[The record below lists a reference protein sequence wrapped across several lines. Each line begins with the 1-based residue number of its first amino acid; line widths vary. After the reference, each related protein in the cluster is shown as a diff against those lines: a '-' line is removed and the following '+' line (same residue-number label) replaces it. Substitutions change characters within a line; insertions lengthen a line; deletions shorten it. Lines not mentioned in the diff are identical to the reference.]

1 MKTVLVTGAAG
12 FLGSHLC
19 EKFLNEGFNVIAVD
33 NFSTGSRSN
42 KVFLESLKLH
52 GDQKLFFIE
61 ADVVQDWQSWL
72 QGVSESY
79 LKSIK
84 YILHFASPASP
95 PLYQQL
101 NLETLAV
108 NSTGLQKALN
118 FADTVGARVVFASTS
133 EVYGCSSQESQTEED
148 WGFVNSFSA
157 RSCYNESKRFGE
169 ALIFAHNQRLKTQH
183 GLVRIFNTY
192 GPRMNPADGR
202 VIINFLVQ
210 ADKGENLTIYGDG
223 SQTRSFCYVSDLVE
237 GIYRYALSSFIEP
250 INIGN
255 PAEITIKQVAEII
268 RGLFQKP
275 EKDFVYAP
283 ISKEDPPRRRPNI
296 KKAQEGLS
304 WQPRVSLQEG
314 IASMQKWYVEQKS

>member
-1 MKTVLVTGAAG
+1 MKTVLVTGAGG
-12 FLGSHLC
+12 FLGSHLS
-19 EKFLNEGFNVIAVD
+19 EKFLREGYNVIAVD
-33 NFSTGSRSN
+33 NFCTGSLSN
-42 KVFLESLKLH
+42 REFLESLNTTK
-52 GDQKLFFIE
+52 DQKLIFIE
-61 ADVVQDWQSWL
+61 ADVVQTWISWL
-72 QGVSESY
+72 QGVPESL
-79 LKSIK
+79 LKSIQ
-84 YILHFASPASP
+84 YVLHFASPASP

-108 NSTGLQKALN
+108 NSTGLNNAMT

-133 EVYGCSSQESQTEED
+133 EVYGVSSKDAQQEED

-169 ALIFAHNQRLKTQH
+169 ALIYAHNQRLGTKH

-210 ADKGENLTIYGDG
+210 AKNGEALSIYGDG
-223 SQTRSFCYVSDLVE
+223 SQTRSFCYVSDLVA
-237 GIYRYALSSFIEP
+237 GIYRYTLSSFIEP

-255 PAEITIKQVAEII
+255 PAEITIKEVAEII

-275 EKDFVYAP
+275 GKEFVYSA
-283 ISKEDPPRRRPNI
+283 ISKEDPPRRKPDI
-296 KKAQEGLS
+296 QKARECLQ
-304 WQPRVSLQEG
+304 WQPQISLQEG
-314 IASMQKWYVEQKS
+314 LQHMQKWYLEQNP

>member
-12 FLGSHLC
+12 FLGSHLS
-19 EKFLNEGFNVIAVD
+19 EKFLQEGYNVIAVD
-33 NFSTGSRSN
+33 NFCTGSRSN
-42 KVFLESLKLH
+42 REYLESLNTAK
-52 GDQKLFFIE
+52 DQKLIFIE
-61 ADVVQDWQSWL
+61 ADVVQTWSSWL
-72 QGVSESY
+72 QGVQESL
-79 LKSIK
+79 LKSIQ
-84 YILHFASPASP
+84 YVLHFASPASP

-108 NSTGLQKALN
+108 NSTGLNNAMT

-133 EVYGCSSQESQTEED
+133 EVYGVSSKDSQNEED

-169 ALIFAHNQRLKTQH
+169 ALIYAHNQRLGTQH

-210 ADKGENLTIYGDG
+210 AQKGEALSIYGDG
-223 SQTRSFCYVSDLVE
+223 SQTRSFCYVSDLIE

-255 PAEITIKQVAEII
+255 PTEITIKEVAEII
-268 RGLFQKP
+268 RGLFPKSGK
-275 EKDFVYAP
+275 EFVHSP
-283 ISKEDPPRRRPNI
+283 ISKEDPPRRKPDIR
-296 KKAQEGLS
+296 KAQKNLQ
-304 WQPRVSLQEG
+304 WQPQVSLQEG
-314 IASMQKWYVEQKS
+314 LQLMQKWYLEQNP